1 MAYVNAERRSD
12 LNVKQ
17 DDLLASKRFV
27 LERKPDSSFFYE
39 LEEAVVLDVVMDEN
53 HPLVK
58 NNAVLVGAM
67 PPNIDGSEV
76 QEGTEDEFQFHHK
89 FKCFFHNRESCW
101 KS

>member
-27 LERKPDSSFFYE
+27 LERKPDSAFFYE

-53 HPLVK
+53 HPLKKCIHGIVDLKVK
-58 NNAVLVGAM
+58 LRKQIM
-67 PPNIDGSEV
+67 DLI
-76 QEGTEDEFQFHHK
+76 
-89 FKCFFHNRESCW
+89 
-101 KS
+101 